1 MRNSIIKK
9 LASAAAAAAV
19 ILSLGS
25 CDNGKLKER
34 NAQLEGDVQGLVATQ
49 DTLLGL
55 VNELTEGMNQIKQ
68 LENIISTPGALGESS
83 SKKEQIRNDML
94 AIQQALEARRQR
106 LDELEKQLASDKG
119 QNAKLMRTI
128 QALKEQIS
136 GQEREIATMKEQLAA
151 ANIQIEALNTTVD
164 SLNTNLDAEKRE
176 REIAQEAT
184 TAMADQL
191 NTCYYAIGTK
201 AELKANKILE
211 SGFLRKTKI
220 MESDFNQ
227 NYFTKADKRTLT
239 TIPLN
244 AKKGQVMT
252 NQPDDSY
259 TITNVNGS
267 AVLNI
272 TDPAKFWSLSNFL
285 VVKVD

>member
-1 MRNSIIKK
+1 MRKLVSI
-9 LASAAAAAAV
+9 AAV
-19 ILSLGS
+19 AALCLGIAS

-34 NAQLEGDVQGLVATQ
+34 NAQLEGDVEGLVATQ

-106 LDELEKQLASDKG
+106 LDELEKQLANDKG
-119 QNAKLMRTI
+119 QNAKLLKTI
-128 QALKEQIS
+128 ASLKEQIAN
-136 GQEREIATMKEQLAA
+136 QEREISTMKEQLAA
-151 ANIQIEALNTTVD
+151 ANVQIAELNTTVD
-164 SLNTNLDAEKRE
+164 SLNSGLASEKRE
-176 REIAQEAT
+176 REIAQEAS
-184 TAMADQL
+184 TAMAEQL
-191 NTCYYAIGTK
+191 NTCFYAIGTK
-201 AELKANKILE
+201 NELKANKILE

-220 MESDFNQ
+220 MEGDFNMS
-227 NYFTKADKRTLT
+227 YFTKADKRTLT

-244 AKKGQVMT
+244 AKKGEVMT
-252 NQPDDSY
+252 KQPKDSY
-259 TITNVNGS
+259 NISQVNGA

-272 TDPAKFWSLSNFL
+272 TNPEKFWSMSNYL
-285 VVKVD
+285 VIKVD

>member
-1 MRNSIIKK
+1 MRKIVSI
-9 LASAAAAAAV
+9 AAV
-19 ILSLGS
+19 AALCLGIAS

-34 NAQLEGDVQGLVATQ
+34 NAQLEGDVEGLVATQ

-106 LDELEKQLASDKG
+106 LDELEKQLANDKG
-119 QNAKLMRTI
+119 QNAKLLKTI
-128 QALKEQIS
+128 SSLKEQIAN
-136 GQEREIATMKEQLAA
+136 QEREISTMKEQLAA
-151 ANIQIEALNTTVD
+151 ANVQIAELNTTVD
-164 SLNTNLDAEKRE
+164 SLSTGLETEKRE
-176 REIAQEAT
+176 REIAQEAS
-184 TAMADQL
+184 TAMAEQL

-201 AELKANKILE
+201 NELKANKILE

-220 MESDFNQ
+220 MESDFNMS
-227 NYFTKADKRTLT
+227 YFTKADKRTLT
-239 TIPLN
+239 SIPLN
-244 AKKGQVMT
+244 AKKGEVMT
-252 NQPDDSY
+252 KQPKDSY
-259 TITNVNGS
+259 NISEVNGA

-272 TDPAKFWSLSNFL
+272 TNPEKFWSMSNYL
-285 VVKVD
+285 VIKVD

>member
-1 MRNSIIKK
+1 MRKIVSI
-9 LASAAAAAAV
+9 AAV
-19 ILSLGS
+19 AALCLGIAS

-34 NAQLEGDVQGLVATQ
+34 NAQLEGDVEGLVATQ

-106 LDELEKQLASDKG
+106 LDELEKQLANDKG
-119 QNAKLMRTI
+119 QNAKLLKTI
-128 QALKEQIS
+128 SSLKEQIAN
-136 GQEREIATMKEQLAA
+136 QEREISSMKEQLAA
-151 ANIQIEALNTTVD
+151 ANVQIAELNTTVD
-164 SLNTNLDAEKRE
+164 SLNTGLATEKRE
-176 REIAQEAT
+176 REIAQEAS
-184 TAMADQL
+184 TAMAEQL

-201 AELKANKILE
+201 NELKANKILE

-220 MESDFNQ
+220 MEGDFNMS
-227 NYFTKADKRTLT
+227 YFTKADKRTLT
-239 TIPLN
+239 SIPLN
-244 AKKGQVMT
+244 AKKGEVMT
-252 NQPDDSY
+252 KQPKDSY
-259 TITNVNGS
+259 NISEVNGA

-272 TDPAKFWSLSNFL
+272 TNPEKFWSMSNYL
-285 VVKVD
+285 VIKVD

>member
-1 MRNSIIKK
+1 MRKIVSI
-9 LASAAAAAAV
+9 AAV
-19 ILSLGS
+19 AALCLGIAS

-34 NAQLEGDVQGLVATQ
+34 NAQLEGDVEGLVATQ

-106 LDELEKQLASDKG
+106 LDELEKQLANDKG
-119 QNAKLMRTI
+119 QNAKLLKTI
-128 QALKEQIS
+128 SSLKEQIAN
-136 GQEREIATMKEQLAA
+136 QEREISSMKEQLAA
-151 ANIQIEALNTTVD
+151 ANVQIAELNTTVD
-164 SLNTNLDAEKRE
+164 SLNTGLATEKRE
-176 REIAQEAT
+176 REIAQEAS
-184 TAMADQL
+184 TAMAEQL

-201 AELKANKILE
+201 NELKANKILE

-220 MESDFNQ
+220 MESDFNMS
-227 NYFTKADKRTLT
+227 YFTKADKRTLT
-239 TIPLN
+239 SIPLN
-244 AKKGQVMT
+244 AKKGEVMT
-252 NQPDDSY
+252 KQPKDSY
-259 TITNVNGS
+259 NISEVNGA

-272 TDPAKFWSLSNFL
+272 TNPEKFWSMSNYL
-285 VVKVD
+285 VIKVD